1 MIKLLYIA
9 AGGAFGTLFRYW
21 VSGFAYRAGGTGFP
35 WGTLAVNLLGSFL
48 IGLAFGLS
56 DRITLPPNLRNML
69 FIGIFGGFTTFSTLM
84 YEGFAMFRDA
94 DIKLSLIYLL
104 VSNILGLLLVYS
116 GFIGSR
122 LMMQIIK

>member
-1 MIKLLYIA
+1 
-9 AGGAFGTLFRYW
+9 
-21 VSGFAYRAGGTGFP
+21 
-35 WGTLAVNLLGSFL
+35 LAVNLLGSFL